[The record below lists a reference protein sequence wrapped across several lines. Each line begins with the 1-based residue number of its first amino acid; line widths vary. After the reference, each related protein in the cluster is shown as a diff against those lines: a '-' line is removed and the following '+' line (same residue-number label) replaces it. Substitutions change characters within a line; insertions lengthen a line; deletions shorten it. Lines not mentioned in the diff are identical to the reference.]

1 MVEVKCWCTE
11 LAENFQLAEENKR
24 LTALLSEQMEKDTTI
39 RCLLTMISL
48 VKPAACLKNGKAS
61 DKSSNNGSDDEPK
74 ASVSSLET
82 IRYHYHFYCHLLRR
96 YLQSKY
102 GCRLK
107 AEQKYAAL
115 MSILLTD
122 LVVMRENLKR
132 ILLEIGV
139 DNLAEIIVET
149 MNLKN
154 LLSES

>member
-48 VKPAACLKNGKAS
+48 VKPSALKEGKVS
-61 DKSSNNGSDDEPK
+61 DKDNNGSDDDRSK

-82 IRYHYHFYCHLLRR
+82 IRYHYHFYCHLFRR

-102 GCRLK
+102 GCRLQ
-107 AEQKYAAL
+107 AEQKYTAL
-115 MSILLTD
+115 MSTLLTD